1 MKKYL
6 MILSVTALAITS
18 CSKKYLDEVTPND
31 GSISPNLIFVN
42 KATVDNAMTGCYYL
56 MQRYALGQQN
66 MFGWKTAQFNFDMRG
81 NDLISDPANWWLYE
95 NNWSDN
101 TYGRTATASRN
112 AQIWNL
118 CYKVIN
124 NANAIIEGIPAIA
137 EGQSVKDQLTGE
149 ARALRAWAYFQ
160 LARIYQFT
168 YAKDPNAP
176 AVPIYTRSGALN
188 GNPRSSLKD
197 VYTLITSDLEYAVS
211 VMTATRV
218 DKYRFNKNVV
228 QGFLAEVYQEMAMVD
243 SALWA
248 KAISNAQA
256 ARAGFPLMNAA
267 DYKSGFNNVNVGE
280 WMWGIQFNASQSLSF
295 AGFFGYVEPTNT
307 PNTAFKPRYND
318 IYVNSTFVSLFSA
331 TDVRN
336 LFLPATAQSASR
348 PWKKWVTIKF
358 QDNATQS
365 GDYVEMRSSEMYLIE
380 AEGLAQTNQ
389 LEPAKDALYVLQK
402 QRDPNAVRS
411 TAATKDALIN
421 EILVERRKE
430 LYGEIGVEY
439 FDLKRYQRPL
449 VRDGVQWSLITV
461 PANDNR
467 WRWQIPQTEMDANK
481 ALTSADQNP
490 L

>member
-1 MKKYL
+1 
-6 MILSVTALAITS
+6 
-18 CSKKYLDEVTPND
+18 
-31 GSISPNLIFVN
+31 
-42 KATVDNAMTGCYYL
+42 
-56 MQRYALGQQN
+56 
-66 MFGWKTAQFNFDMRG
+66 
-81 NDLISDPANWWLYE
+81 LYE
-95 NNWSDN
+95 NNWTDN
-101 TYGRTATASRN
+101 TYGRTATAARN

-124 NANAIIEGIPAIA
+124 NANAIIEGVSNISD
-137 EGQSVKDQLTGE
+137 GQAVKDQLTGE
-149 ARALRAWAYFQ
+149 AKALRAWAYFQ

-176 AVPIYTRSGALN
+176 GVPVYTTPASGAST
-188 GNPRSSLKD
+188 GNPRASLKE
-197 VYTLITSDLEYAVS
+197 VYNLITSDLEYAVS
-211 VMTATRV
+211 VMTTTRV

-228 QGFLAEVYQEMAMVD
+228 QGLLAEVYQEMAMSD
-243 SALWA
+243 PSLWT

-256 ARAGFPLMNAA
+256 ARVGFPLMSAT

-295 AGFFGYVEPTNT
+295 AGFFGYIEPTNT

-336 LFLPATAQSASR
+336 LFLAAPSQSTSK
-348 PWKKWVTIKF
+348 PWKKWVTTKF

-365 GDYVEMRSSEMYLIE
+365 GDLVEMRSAEMYLIE

-389 LEPAKDALYVLQK
+389 LEPAKDALFTLQSK
-402 QRDPNAVRS
+402 RDPNAVRS

-430 LYGEIGVEY
+430 LYGEMGVEY

-449 VRDGVQWSLITV
+449 VRDGIQWSMLNI
-461 PANDNR
+461 PATDNK

-481 ALTSADQNP
+481 SLTAADQNP